1 VKPESLELRSNPRR
15 PVHRLV
21 LDCSPF
27 GTKTKD
33 GGATLVKAA
42 LKLIRAI
49 NPEPESIIDLQLT
62 GELMLKRIELDP
74 TVVSSQIEEQSGV
87 RFVTIDSASLNLGNQ
102 PGATDGDAR
111 ELTRE
116 DLEKEAIGR
125 LLKKENLFGLENS
138 ESEFAELF
146 YEIKEAVRV
155 SRRPAELAEQIGASA
170 LIDCIVTSRSADP
183 VDLNLT

>member
-1 VKPESLELRSNPRR
+1 
-15 PVHRLV
+15 
-21 LDCSPF
+21 
-27 GTKTKD
+27 
-33 GGATLVKAA
+33 
-42 LKLIRAI
+42 
-49 NPEPESIIDLQLT
+49 
-62 GELMLKRIELDP
+62 
-74 TVVSSQIEEQSGV
+74 
-87 RFVTIDSASLNLGNQ
+87 LNLGNQ
-102 PGATDGDAR
+102 LGATDGDAH

-146 YEIKEAVRV
+146 YEIKEAVRM

-183 VDLNLT
+183 VDSNFT